1 MPLGRVLGLLLD
13 RHASTEPGQ
22 ATVVESDEEGVQEI
36 RLFWNNASVWRLERQ
51 GGGVVSDGLHEQEW
65 RGRNRQPPHPT
76 RQTHPAWHF
85 QLVFPLR
92 AHVFGRLGDDYFPS
106 GAEAHDEGVLV
117 ALEGTEDDRQGHLV
131 VDSSSG
137 FIREAAYLSGRH
149 TLRLTDLQ
157 LGPLDGAESLF
168 QVSG

>member
-22 ATVVESDEEGVQEI
+22 ATVIHESDEEGVEES
-36 RLFWNNASVWRLERQ
+36 RLFWNNASVWRLERR

-76 RQTHPAWHF
+76 RQAHPAWHF

-106 GAEAHDEGVLV
+106 RVEAHDDGVLV
-117 ALEGTEDDRQGHLV
+117 ALEGMQDDVLRRPTKLLV
-131 VDSSSG
+131 
-137 FIREAAYLSGRH
+137 
-149 TLRLTDLQ
+149 
-157 LGPLDGAESLF
+157 
-168 QVSG
+168 